1 MPPHSQIASLNPR
14 RREGYPTTRHRQE
27 PGASDPWTLST
38 RPHSGPSDPH
48 PASRARGGVPDAD
61 AGREMRCSSGSH
73 PRTTRDIR
81 RAFTA
86 AAARI
91 QPPPP
96 SPPKSPR
103 SSHSPPPSPTT
114 GNCHRYLFRP
124 RSAQAS
130 RSSVAEQRSVGAA
143 LQIRARRH
151 ADLRSPDGERTECR
165 HCSRPRASSRELF
178 RWGGDR
184 V

>member
-1 MPPHSQIASLNPR
+1 MPTSFAARKPKPFVAARATPPRVIVRNPER
-14 RREGYPTTRHRQE
+14 PI
-27 PGASDPWTLST
+27 PGPYL
-38 RPHSGPSDPH
+38 HSGPSDPH